1 MTFKIITLGCKINAY
16 ESQALKEQLLALNYK
31 EVDDTSAEYVFVNTC
46 AVTSTAEKKDF
57 KVVREI
63 SRDYKNAKIIVMGCS
78 SQLHKDKYLSIQ
90 NVYKVYGT
98 SKRHQIVEELSSENH
113 DCVVDNSRLFK
124 YDNLNISFAEHEV
137 RAYIKIQDGCNNFCS
152 YCIVP
157 YSRGVSRMRDK
168 DDILNEAKRLIDN
181 GYKELVISG
190 IDVGSYYAPSD
201 PKYRLKHLLK
211 DLLEISNKEYRIR
224 VSSIE
229 SSQIDEEYI
238 YLFKNNPDKL
248 CPHFHI
254 PLQSGSEKILKLMN
268 RKYDL
273 EYFKKMTDLIKKEV
287 KNVALSTDVI
297 TGFPGEDEEEFRKTF
312 EFIKEVGFMRIHA
325 FPYSERPNTVA
336 ATLPNSVDKSI
347 RSKRTKELI
356 ELSEKLDRD
365 FRLKLKGNKVKVLIE
380 SKVEDGLYKGYS
392 ENYLECYVK
401 SDVDIVSKF
410 IEYEI

>member
-63 SRDYKNAKIIVMGCS
+63 SRDYKNAKIVVMGCS

-190 IDVGSYYAPSD
+190 IDVGSYYAPSN

>member
-190 IDVGSYYAPSD
+190 IDVGSYYAPSN